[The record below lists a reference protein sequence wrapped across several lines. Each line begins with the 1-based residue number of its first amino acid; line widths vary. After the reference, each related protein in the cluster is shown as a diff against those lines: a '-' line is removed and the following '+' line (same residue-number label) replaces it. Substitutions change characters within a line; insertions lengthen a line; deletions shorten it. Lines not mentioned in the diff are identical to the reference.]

1 MEAFMI
7 LDTGAPGAVL
17 DSAGAAVAGMTLGD
31 GPIMKGIDGRGITS
45 ATATID
51 SLQVGD
57 RRWGG
62 VPCRVGALPAL
73 RTLRDGPPVGLFGNA
88 LIARFERLVMDFQ
101 ARSVLL
107 AGFRQD
113 P

>member
-1 MEAFMI
+1 
-7 LDTGAPGAVL
+7 
-17 DSAGAAVAGMTLGD
+17 
-31 GPIMKGIDGRGITS
+31 
-45 ATATID
+45 
-51 SLQVGD
+51 
-57 RRWGG
+57 
-62 VPCRVGALPAL
+62 L